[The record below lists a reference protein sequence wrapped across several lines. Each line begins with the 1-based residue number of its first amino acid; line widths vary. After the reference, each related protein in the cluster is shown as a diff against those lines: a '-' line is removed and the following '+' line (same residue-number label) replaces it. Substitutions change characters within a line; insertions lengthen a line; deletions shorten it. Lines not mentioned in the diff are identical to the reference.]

1 MIIYTE
7 THLNEVGK
15 YLIPKIDECLSCRFN
30 LDDIG
35 EFVSTLAGFN
45 SHTDL
50 VNELKRSPVDLG
62 HDNVGDRA
70 FDLLPIKHNLT
81 LTNVQKEK
89 LISICNSNPV
99 EIMYSPECNFPVS
112 SVLDFLGPETQ
123 NPLLQL
129 KKNAID
135 FFNLSR
141 PLKTHFNKYPDM
153 YLEAGCDIDEA
164 IEDYIEEHI
173 NTGFCCDKARQEGLS
188 EKTISELYCKSVKEW
203 RVANKDKIEDMKAYA
218 LQQTAAGCYSYLLEA
233 GGVVECESFKI
244 STVQCSDEFRE
255 KLIANFSENSTL
267 IYWRTIKP
275 DTQFLL
281 EGESLGGDF
290 IATQILYIGVLDAG
304 KFTAIGT
311 ASSFTL
317 RFFYSHES
325 SLLYTCDAHSA
336 CMNDVYKE
344 IRKYLAKN
352 KMSWSE
358 FIESMSED
366 FESCITK
373 TWSRK
378 NIFDDD
384 HVDAFSVGLL
394 TKEFQPMRDDTL
406 EIDRFYE
413 STRAPEIFDS
423 CILLTEVC
431 GARQVDATV
440 NVANADNFIELS
452 KGERPR
458 MSDDER
464 ITKARQVKFSE
475 CLEGVLKGSNV
486 TLICYDPWS
495 HALS

>member
-7 THLNEVGK
+7 THLNGVVK

-164 IEDYIEEHI
+164 IGDYIEEHI

-255 KLIANFSENSTL
+255 KLLANFSEDSTL

-311 ASSFTL
+311 ASGFTL

-325 SLLYTCDAHSA
+325 SLFYTCDAHSA

-394 TKEFQPMRDDTL
+394 TKKFQPMRDDTL

-413 STRAPEIFDS
+413 LTRAPEIFDS

-431 GARQVDATV
+431 GAKQVDAPV
-440 NVANADNFIELS
+440 NVANAYNFTELS
-452 KGERPR
+452 EDERPR

-464 ITKARQVKFSE
+464 IKKARQVKFSE
-475 CLEGVLKGSNV
+475 CLEGVLKGSNA
-486 TLICYDPWS
+486 TLICYDPWAHPRS
-495 HALS
+495 